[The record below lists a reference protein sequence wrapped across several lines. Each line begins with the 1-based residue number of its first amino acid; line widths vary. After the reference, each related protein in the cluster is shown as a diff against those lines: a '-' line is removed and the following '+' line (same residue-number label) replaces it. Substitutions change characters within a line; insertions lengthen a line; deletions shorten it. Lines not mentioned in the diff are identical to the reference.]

1 MFFYAANGRP
11 VLGSHVT
18 NHVTLPAN
26 HNWPTGPVVT
36 WPAPPRRYWPNTA
49 TTSTTLLPHP
59 LPPHHLDL
67 RPLHREHRAAV
78 PPRRRRHPQRSSMEG
93 AWPIFPPTLLI
104 CRQLISWS
112 SVSCLL
118 RSPPTST
125 CDPITIK
132 LSNNCELIPPIPP
145 PTATTFIDQRLFII
159 LWDSFAFLP
168 FVRIFFHLPGFA
180 FLFYTFF
187 VLKNNKKKYSYYS
200 YFWGF
205 FQILWDFRVHNANL
219 TFQQFQSTPMHKL
232 TW

>member
-1 MFFYAANGRP
+1 M
-11 VLGSHVT
+11 
-18 NHVTLPAN
+18 TLPAN

-132 LSNNCELIPPIPP
+132 LSNNCEFIPPIPP
-145 PTATTFIDQRLFII
+145 PLLLLLLTNDYSSFFEI
-159 LWDSFAFLP
+159 LLHFYHLFAF
-168 FVRIFFHLPGFA
+168 FFIYQGL
-180 FLFYTFF
+180 LFFFTLFF

-232 TW
+232 T